1 MYSINLEGKKGLI
14 LGVSNAR
21 SIAWAIAGP
30 VAQAGARLAFS
41 YQGERLKS
49 TLEKLT
55 KDLSE
60 PVLFPCDVT
69 NDEELDAL
77 FEEVEAQ
84 FGTLDF
90 VVHALAF
97 CAPRDLR
104 ESFLQGLARGLAH
117 RDGRV
122 RLFAR
127 GGGATGAAAYD
138 GGAAPSSRSPISR
151 RSASCPT
158 TT

>member
-1 MYSINLEGKKGLI
+1 MFLPTAPPPLPTLAHASFVPGEVLCSSRKGDYLMYSINLEGKKGLI

-41 YQGERLKS
+41 YQGERLES

-77 FEEVEAQ
+77 F
-84 FGTLDF
+84 
-90 VVHALAF
+90 
-97 CAPRDLR
+97 
-104 ESFLQGLARGLAH
+104 
-117 RDGRV
+117 
-122 RLFAR
+122 
-127 GGGATGAAAYD
+127 
-138 GGAAPSSRSPISR
+138 
-151 RSASCPT
+151 
-158 TT
+158 